1 MINIAEEI
9 NKKNNKCI
17 NNINLFVI
25 LLVEQFLSNNKK
37 IKGGG
42 KLKKIIIENEK
53 YI

>member
-9 NKKNNKCI
+9 NKKNNNCI

-25 LLVEQFLSNNKK
+25 LLVEQFLSKNKK

-42 KLKKIIIENEK
+42 RLKRIIIENSK